1 MWQAVRASS
10 GALSAPRDLAL
21 HFIQLSRTCARAYSQ
36 LPRTTWTTSHAA
48 TTSSKTAPSPLTTR
62 PLLRCKRP
70 DFCGQTGL
78 SRYYLCQVARL
89 SVSTDAVRVP
99 TGLRGG
105 CTQVFVSMGSGSTPV
120 IRRDKAM
127 SSFMETGS
135 ILIESA
141 TSVQRTT
148 ETMAT
153 LLPLIPSLQYFR

>member
-1 MWQAVRASS
+1 MQ
-10 GALSAPRDLAL
+10 
-21 HFIQLSRTCARAYSQ
+21 Q
-36 LPRTTWTTSHAA
+36 
-48 TTSSKTAPSPLTTR
+48 
-62 PLLRCKRP
+62 
-70 DFCGQTGL
+70 
-78 SRYYLCQVARL
+78 
-89 SVSTDAVRVP
+89 RVP

-105 CTQVFVSMGSGSTPV
+105 CTQVFVSIGSGSTPV